1 MNYSSIKNCKNP
13 NVSGLEVQLNT
24 LMIDNNE
31 LIQKYRTKE
40 MNKQRMI
47 DLLKQLNMLIDAGAK
62 SGITIKTK
70 FPLI

>member
-1 MNYSSIKNCKNP
+1 MEDYG
-13 NVSGLEVQLNT
+13 GLEVQLNT

-62 SGITIKTK
+62 LGIMILSC
-70 FPLI
+70 FLVSVLFDL

>member
-1 MNYSSIKNCKNP
+1 M
-13 NVSGLEVQLNT
+13 EVQLNT

-40 MNKQRMI
+40 MNKQRKI

-62 SGITIKTK
+62 SGIMQL
-70 FPLI
+70 FFVL